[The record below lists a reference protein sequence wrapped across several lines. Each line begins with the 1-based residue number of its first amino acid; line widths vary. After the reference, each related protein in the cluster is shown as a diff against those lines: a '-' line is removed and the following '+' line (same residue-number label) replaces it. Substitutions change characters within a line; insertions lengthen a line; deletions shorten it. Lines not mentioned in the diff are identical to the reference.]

1 MSMLAMCLCIY
12 PVGYIRL
19 YNMYL
24 WLHNHFGSSMLSWF
38 VVYAYRFADNYLLTE
53 TFGEY
58 LVGYPDR
65 LNRHHCKY
73 SRRTNWLLHHR
84 PSPVYYHLINWRSFV
99 TIQKDNSKCIAHTL
113 HILSPDILL
122 LVVHSLTIR
131 DTTAPHSKS
140 YLPTTISGFTRITD
154 TGSGASVPILDSESV
169 VDSRQLWVYTT
180 NSSYND
186 AER

>member
-1 MSMLAMCLCIY
+1 MLAMPMHISSWVYSLVC
-12 PVGYIRL
+12 YILVLQWFWLKHAEPICFLRL
-19 YNMYL
+19 
-24 WLHNHFGSSMLSWF
+24 SSSVDTVSLRRHLENTLLNIQIDLT
-38 VVYAYRFADNYLLTE
+38 VTLVYTQW
-53 TFGEY
+53 
-58 LVGYPDR
+58 
-65 LNRHHCKY
+65 
-73 SRRTNWLLHHR
+73 TNWLLHHR
-84 PSPVYYHLINWRSFV
+84 HRPVYYHLINWPFV
-99 TIQKDNSKCIAHTL
+99 CYETKGQQHVHCHTL
-113 HILSPDILL
+113 HVQSPDILL